1 MFLKQIIK
9 KILKFFGYK
18 LIKLQKNN
26 LTKFLDHKD
35 IEPLISLAKAKGVLH
50 LGAHKGQ
57 EADIYQWLGK
67 KVIWIEAIPEIFDK
81 LKDNLYFYNNQEAYC
96 LLLGDMDNLKK
107 SFFISNND
115 SVSSSL
121 FKFSKNTL
129 DGKYFSDIKIKNSR

>member
-57 EADIYQWLGK
+57 EADIYQWFGK
-67 KVIWIEAIPEIFDK
+67 K
-81 LKDNLYFYNNQEAYC
+81 LY
-96 LLLGDMDNLKK
+96 G
-107 SFFISNND
+107 
-115 SVSSSL
+115 
-121 FKFSKNTL
+121 
-129 DGKYFSDIKIKNSR
+129 